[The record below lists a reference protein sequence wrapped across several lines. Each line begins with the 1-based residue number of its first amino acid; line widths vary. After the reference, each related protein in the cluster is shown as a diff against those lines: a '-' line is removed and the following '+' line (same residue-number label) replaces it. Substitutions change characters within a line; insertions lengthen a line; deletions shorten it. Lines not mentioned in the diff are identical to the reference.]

1 MTIKIIVGLFLSL
14 ALSALPLKR
23 TENPGFPAELK
34 KDLHTGAERMN
45 VYLPML
51 KGKKVGLTINHTAI
65 VGETH
70 LLDTLLQLGVNV
82 QRVFVPEHGLRGTAD
97 AGEKIQDGKDPKTGV
112 AMSSLYG
119 SRRKPSPEDLAG
131 LDLMIFD
138 IQDVGVRFYTYISTL
153 HYVMEACA
161 EQGLPLMVLD
171 RPNPNGHFVDGPIL
185 DTAYRSF
192 VGMHPIPVVHG
203 MTVGEYAQMVN
214 GQGWLKGG
222 ASCKLQVI
230 KCEGYT
236 HDTPYSLPRK
246 PSPNLPNMRSIY
258 LYPSICYFE
267 GTQVSV
273 GRGTDKQFQVLG
285 TPDFPLGDYTFTPE
299 PKEGAMQPF
308 LQGKLC
314 RGYDLTSM
322 DPDEIRNWRKIHLEY
337 LINFYKNYPDKENFF
352 LKGLFIDKLAGGKSL
367 RTQIIE
373 GWDEDKIRASWE
385 PGLSQYK
392 VMRKQYLLYKD

>member
-1 MTIKIIVGLFLSL
+1 MIVKSIVGLFMTLGL
-14 ALSALPLKR
+14 AVLIAKESVQPAVR
-23 TENPGFPAELK
+23 HFPPEKLQ
-34 KDLHTGAERMN
+34 TGAERLN
-45 VYLPML
+45 AYLPKL

-70 LLDTLLQLGVNV
+70 LLDTLLRLGVDV
-82 QRVFVPEHGLRGTAD
+82 RRVFVPEHGLRGTAD
-97 AGEKIQDGKDPKTGV
+97 AGEKIQDGKDPQTGV
-112 AMSSLYG
+112 AMASLYG
-119 SRRKPSPEDLAG
+119 NRRKPAPADLAD

-192 VGMHPIPVVHG
+192 VGMHPVPVVHG

-214 GQGWLKGG
+214 GEGWLKGG
-222 ASCKLQVI
+222 VTCKLEVV
-230 KCEGYT
+230 KCSEYT
-236 HDTPYSLPRK
+236 HQTPYVLPRK
-246 PSPNLPNMRSIY
+246 PSPNLPNMRAIY

-285 TPDFPLGDYTFTPE
+285 TPGFPIGDYTFTPE

-308 LQGKLC
+308 LQGKPC
-314 RGYDLTSM
+314 RGYDLTSL
-322 DPDEIRNWRKIHLEY
+322 DPEEIRGWGKIHLDY
-337 LINFYKNYPDKENFF
+337 LIHFYQNYPEKDSFF
-352 LKGLFIDKLAGGKSL
+352 LKGMFIDKLAGGASL
-367 RTQIIE
+367 RTQLVQ
-373 GWDEDKIRASWE
+373 GWNEDKIRASWE
-385 PGLSQYK
+385 PALSQYK
-392 VMRKQYLLYKD
+392 VKRKQYLLYKD

>member
-1 MTIKIIVGLFLSL
+1 MSIKIIVGLIFSLSL
-14 ALSALPLKR
+14 WATS
-23 TENPGFPAELK
+23 FQ
-34 KDLHTGAERMN
+34 DLEKSSMPVPSQQTLQTGAERME
-45 VYLPML
+45 VYVPRL
-51 KGKKVGLTINHTAI
+51 KGKKVGLVINHTAI

-70 LLDTLLQLGVNV
+70 LLDTLLRLGVDIR
-82 QRVFVPEHGLRGTAD
+82 RVFVPEHGLRGTAD
-97 AGEKIQDGKDPKTGV
+97 AGEKIQDGKDPQTGV
-112 AMSSLYG
+112 PMASLYG

-131 LDLMIFD
+131 LDLLIFD

-171 RPNPNGHFVDGPIL
+171 RPNPNGHYVDGPIL

-192 VGMHPIPVVHG
+192 VGMHPVPVVHG

-214 GQGWLKGG
+214 GEGWLKGG
-222 ASCKLQVI
+222 VACKLEVV
-230 KCEGYT
+230 KCSGYT
-236 HDTPYSLPRK
+236 HQTPYVLPRK
-246 PSPNLPNMRSIY
+246 PSPNLPNMRAIY

-267 GTQVSV
+267 GTQVSL

-285 TPDFPLGDYTFTPE
+285 TPGFPLGDYTFTPE

-308 LQGKLC
+308 LLGKLC
-314 RGYDLTSM
+314 KGYDLTALAPE
-322 DPDEIRNWRKIHLEY
+322 DIREWRKIHLDY
-337 LINFYKNYPDKENFF
+337 LIHFYQNYPDKDQFF
-352 LKGLFIDKLAGGKSL
+352 LKTLFIDKLAGGSSL
-367 RTQIIE
+367 RTPLVP

-392 VMRKQYLLYKD
+392 EKRKQYLLYKD

>member
-1 MTIKIIVGLFLSL
+1 MAIKIIVGIFFSL
-14 ALSALPLKR
+14 VLGVIPFRQTEKRDALSVPQ
-23 TENPGFPAELK
+23 TELR
-34 KDLHTGAERMN
+34 TGAERMEA
-45 VYLPML
+45 YLPLL
-51 KGKKVGLTINHTAI
+51 KGKKVGLTLNHTAI
-65 VGETH
+65 VGQTH
-70 LLDTLLQLGVNV
+70 LLDTLLSLGVDV

-97 AGEKIQDGKDPKTGV
+97 AGEKIQDGKDPRTGV
-112 AMSSLYG
+112 RMSSLYG

-161 EQGLPLMVLD
+161 EQGLPLMILD
-171 RPNPNGHFVDGPIL
+171 RPNPNGHYVDGPIL
-185 DTAYRSF
+185 DTAFRSF
-192 VGMHPIPVVHG
+192 VGMHPVPVVHG
-203 MTVGEYAQMVN
+203 MTVGEYARMVN
-214 GQGWLKGG
+214 GEGWLKGG
-222 ASCKLQVI
+222 VTCKLEIIQ
-230 KCEGYT
+230 CDGYT
-236 HDTPYSLPRK
+236 HQTPYVLPRK

-267 GTQVSV
+267 GTQVSL

-285 TPDFPLGDYTFTPE
+285 TPGFPLGDYSFTPE

-314 RGYDLTSM
+314 RGYDLTAL
-322 DPDEIRNWRKIHLEY
+322 DPEAIREWRKIHLDY
-337 LINFYKNYPDKENFF
+337 LIHFYQNYPEKDSFF
-352 LKGLFIDKLAGGKSL
+352 LKGMFIDKLAGGASL
-367 RTQIIE
+367 RTQLVQ

-392 VMRKQYLLYKD
+392 AKRKQYLLYKD